1 MNFADVL
8 IGSLVFTLA
17 SGSSLQLTAGM
28 GRSLLA
34 QRADRER
41 SERIELELLAADQR
55 LRQGAAQLSSSDPAC
70 ADPAGLMV
78 ALIQAS
84 LTPAPLTPA
93 SEQQPRPA
101 GLERQLEVVSPQ
113 QVRLSFSGAGTAV
126 SRQRLFTPAAYG
138 LCMAGVTP

>member
-28 GRSLLA
+28 GRSLVA
-34 QRADRER
+34 QRADQER
-41 SERIELELLAADQR
+41 MEWIELELLAADQR
-55 LRQGAAQLSSSDPAC
+55 LRNGAALRPNPDPAC
-70 ADPAGLMV
+70 ADSAGLML
-78 ALIQAS
+78 ALIQAP
-84 LTPAPLTPA
+84 LTQAPLT
-93 SEQQPRPA
+93 QPLPA
-101 GLERQLEVVSPQ
+101 GLERQLDVNGPH

-138 LCMAGVTP
+138 LCMAGGTP

>member
-1 MNFADVL
+1 MNIADVL
-8 IGSLVFTLA
+8 IGSLVFSLA

-28 GRSLLA
+28 GRSLVA
-34 QRADRER
+34 QRADQER
-41 SERIELELLAADQR
+41 MERIEAELLAADQR
-55 LRQGAAQLSSSDPAC
+55 LRQAAAQLSGADASC

-84 LTPAPLTPA
+84 LQAPLGEPL
-93 SEQQPRPA
+93 PA
-101 GLERQLEVVSPQ
+101 GMERHLEVVSPQ

-138 LCMAGVTP
+138 LCMAGVGP